1 MNIVVKQNVFSEVKQ
16 MRTKEANFKSIAK
29 QVVKQVAGSE
39 KLHCYVLHVDND
51 VVVTTEHYMLCIPQA
66 VFQRDFQTDLKLGR
80 YENFFYNMDFN
91 KDYTVKNWCGTIEI
105 EEYTNEATSILSV
118 FNEHFVDKLA
128 EDDTDKF
135 APAFLTT
142 VNINSADKTFTVFKR
157 QKKSLLCINKDY
169 IDMLQDTPLSPIYG
183 YSIVT
188 LNNRNRYNPICYRT
202 PYGEVDNKLRYHGF
216 LVLPCAVDADSV
228 LKHVLGM
235 E

>member
-1 MNIVVKQNVFSEVKQ
+1 
-16 MRTKEANFKSIAK
+16 MRTKKANFKAIAK
-29 QVVKQVAGSE
+29 MIVKQVAGSE
-39 KLHCYVLHVDND
+39 RLSCFVNSIDND
-51 VVVTTEHYMLCIPQA
+51 IVVTTNYYMLCIPQA

-91 KDYTVKNWCGTIEI
+91 KNYIVRNWCGTIEI
-105 EEYTNEATSILSV
+105 EEGNESFLNM
-118 FNEHFVDKLA
+118 FNEYFVEKF
-128 EDDTDKF
+128 DDREDKF
-135 APAFLTT
+135 IPAFLTT

-169 IDMLQDTPLSPIYG
+169 IDMLQDTPLSSLYG

-188 LNNRNRYNPICYRT
+188 LNNDKRYNPICYRT

-216 LVLPCAVDADSV
+216 LVLPCNVDADSV

>member
-1 MNIVVKQNVFSEVKQ
+1 
-16 MRTKEANFKSIAK
+16 MRTKKANFKAIAK
-29 QVVKQVAGSE
+29 MIVKQIAGSE
-39 KLHCYVLHVDND
+39 RLSCFVNSIDND
-51 VVVTTEHYMLCIPQA
+51 IVVTTNYYMLCIPQA

-91 KDYTVKNWCGTIEI
+91 KNYIVRNWCGTIEI
-105 EEYTNEATSILSV
+105 EEGNESFLNM
-118 FNEHFVDKLA
+118 FNEYFVEKFDDK
-128 EDDTDKF
+128 EDKF
-135 APAFLTT
+135 IPAFLTT
-142 VNINSADKTFTVFKR
+142 VNINSADETFTVFKR

-169 IDMLQDTPLSPIYG
+169 IDMLQDTPLSSLYG

-188 LNNRNRYNPICYRT
+188 LNNDNRYNPICYRT

-216 LVLPCAVDADSV
+216 LVLPCNVDADSV